1 MKPLIWAEIDLGAIA
16 GNLRELRRLTDPRAK
31 VMAVVKADGYG
42 HGACEVARTALA
54 AGAEWLGV
62 ARLHEAV
69 RLRESG
75 LAAPLLVLG
84 YTPPEDAERLV
95 EFDLR
100 QSVYS
105 LAAAEAYSAA
115 ARRRG
120 GRIRV
125 HVKVD
130 TGMGRL
136 GLVPAALAGGD
147 AGRPGR
153 GRAGPHG
160 PGHRAPARAG
170 GRRHLHA
177 FRRLGQRRQDP
188 RPRAAAAL
196 PGGARRG
203 CGRAALEFA
212 LRHAAN
218 SAAVIELPESH
229 LDLVRPGIALYGLRP
244 SDEVE
249 LSRIRLTPAMTL
261 KTRIIHLKE
270 VPAGTCVSYGMT
282 HRTPAP
288 TVIATIPT
296 GYADGYRRA
305 LSSKGEMLV
314 GGRARA
320 GRGPGLHGPHHAR
333 RRRRAGRRASRTKS

>member
-16 GNLRELRRLTDPRAK
+16 GNVRELRRLTDPRAK

-69 RLRESG
+69 RLREAG

-125 HVKVD
+125 HLKVD

-136 GLVPAALAGGD
+136 GLVPAALSPPAGDGD
-147 AGRPGR
+147 PVGDDLRPRGAGR
-153 GRAGPHG
+153 
-160 PGHRAPARAG
+160 RAPARAR

-177 FRRLGQRRQDP
+177 FRRVGQRRQDP

-196 PGGARRG
+196 PGGART
-203 CGRAALEFA
+203 AE
-212 LRHAAN
+212 
-218 SAAVIELPESH
+218 
-229 LDLVRPGIALYGLRP
+229 
-244 SDEVE
+244 
-249 LSRIRLTPAMTL
+249 T
-261 KTRIIHLKE
+261 
-270 VPAGTCVSYGMT
+270 
-282 HRTPAP
+282 
-288 TVIATIPT
+288 
-296 GYADGYRRA
+296 
-305 LSSKGEMLV
+305 
-314 GGRARA
+314 
-320 GRGPGLHGPHHAR
+320 
-333 RRRRAGRRASRTKS
+333 GRR